1 MTTKTMEIRMVDTIT
16 QYHHIKEEI
25 DTAVQEVVESGWY
38 INGPR
43 VNAFRENLGQYLGAK
58 HVIACGNGTDAL
70 QIALMAL
77 DLKPGD
83 EVITAPFTFCATAE
97 VIALLGL
104 KPIFVDVTDDSFNIA
119 TDAIEAAITP
129 KTKAIIP
136 VHLFGQPA
144 DMEPLMEIANR
155 HGIAVVEDAA
165 QSIGASYTFSDGS
178 TQMSGTIGHIGC
190 TSFYPSKNLGAFGD
204 GGAIFTND
212 DELGHKLQQ
221 ICNHGSSRRYFHDR
235 IGVNSRL
242 DAVQA
247 VILDIKLKHLESY
260 NDNRRK
266 AADMYDAAF
275 AGVEGL
281 VTPWRSSN
289 CKHVFHQYTLRILEG
304 REKRDAMQAAL
315 KERGIP
321 AMIYYP
327 VSLHQQEAYTIY
339 GYQNGDFPVSERL
352 TAEVISL
359 PMHSELT
366 EEQVNYITEHFLD
379 IFHNA

>member
-1 MTTKTMEIRMVDTIT
+1 VDTIT
-16 QYHHIKEEI
+16 QYHHIKEEV

-43 VNAFRENLGQYLGAK
+43 VQAFRDNLAQYLGAK
-58 HVIACGNGTDAL
+58 HVIACANGTDAL

-77 DLKPGD
+77 DLQPGD
-83 EVITAPFTFCATAE
+83 EVITTPFTFCSTAE

-104 KPIFVDVTDDSFNIA
+104 KPVFVDVTDDSYNIA
-119 TDAIEAAITP
+119 TADIEAVITP

-144 DMEPLMEIANR
+144 DMNPIMEIAHK

-165 QSIGASYTFSDGS
+165 QSIGADYTLTDGRKL
-178 TQMSGTIGHIGC
+178 MSGLIGDIGC

-204 GGAIFTND
+204 GGAIFTNN

-221 ICNHGSSRRYFHDR
+221 ICNHGSSRRYYHD
-235 IGVNSRL
+235 IVGVNSRL
-242 DAVQA
+242 DALQA
-247 VILDIKLKHLESY
+247 AILDIKLKHLDTY
-260 NDNRRK
+260 NDNRRQ
-266 AADMYDAAF
+266 AADWYDAAF

-289 CKHVFHQYTLRILEG
+289 CKHVFHQYTLRITEG
-304 REKRDAMQAAL
+304 REKRDAVKAAL
-315 KERGIP
+315 GERKIP

-327 VSLHQQEAYTIY
+327 VSLHQQDAYRHY
-339 GYQNGDFPVSERL
+339 GYADGDFPVSERL

-366 EEQVNYITEHFLD
+366 KEQVDYITENFLD
-379 IFHNA
+379 IYRTV

>member
-1 MTTKTMEIRMVDTIT
+1 MDIRMVDTIT
-16 QYHHIKEEI
+16 QYHHIKEEV

-43 VNAFRENLGQYLGAK
+43 VQAFRDNLAHYLGAK
-58 HVIACGNGTDAL
+58 HVIACANGTDAL

-77 DLKPGD
+77 DLQPGD
-83 EVITAPFTFCATAE
+83 EVITTPFTFCSTAE

-104 KPIFVDVTDDSFNIA
+104 KPVFVDVTDDSYNIA
-119 TDAIEAAITP
+119 TADIEAVITP

-144 DMEPLMEIANR
+144 DMNPIMEIAR
-155 HGIAVVEDAA
+155 KHGIAVVEDAA
-165 QSIGASYTFSDGS
+165 QSIGADYTLTDGRKL
-178 TQMSGTIGHIGC
+178 MSGLIGDIGC

-204 GGAIFTND
+204 GGAIFTNN

-221 ICNHGSSRRYFHDR
+221 ICNHGSSRRYYHD
-235 IGVNSRL
+235 IVGVNSRL
-242 DAVQA
+242 DALQA
-247 VILDIKLKHLESY
+247 AILDIKLKHLDTY
-260 NDNRRK
+260 NDNRRQ
-266 AADMYDAAF
+266 AADWYDAAF

-289 CKHVFHQYTLRILEG
+289 CKHVFHQYTLRITEG
-304 REKRDAMQAAL
+304 REKRDAVKAAL
-315 KERGIP
+315 GERKIP
-321 AMIYYP
+321 VMIYYP
-327 VSLHQQEAYTIY
+327 VSLHQQDAYRHY
-339 GYQNGDFPVSERL
+339 GYADGDFPVSERL

-366 EEQVNYITEHFLD
+366 KEQVDYITENFLD
-379 IFHNA
+379 IYRTV